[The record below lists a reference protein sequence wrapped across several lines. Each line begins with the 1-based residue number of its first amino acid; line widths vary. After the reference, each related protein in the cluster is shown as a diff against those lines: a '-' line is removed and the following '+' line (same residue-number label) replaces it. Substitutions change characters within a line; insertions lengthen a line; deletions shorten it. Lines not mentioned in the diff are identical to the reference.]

1 MLCSPLNSDS
11 PSHLYNS
18 FFKDK
23 VLSPKPT
30 ADSCCI
36 SHSIDA
42 SHRNSSL
49 STASPSPT
57 RGFPIRYQCTMPNTK
72 TFISQIPTKASL
84 SPPPSSPFKHHPPS
98 PSSHDAIVYVLCL
111 SLNITP
117 PSLILVQTLT
127 LKSPWLRSG
136 RLNSPR
142 LFVIYLIDLSSVAVS
157 CEISIRVSLP
167 GNYNDNSIKCYS

>member
-36 SHSIDA
+36 RHSIDA

-84 SPPPSSPFKHHPPS
+84 PPPPLFAVQAPPTFPVFSRCHCLRPVSQSKHNTS
-98 PSSHDAIVYVLCL
+98 VS
-111 SLNITP
+111 
-117 PSLILVQTLT
+117 
-127 LKSPWLRSG
+127 
-136 RLNSPR
+136 NSCPD
-142 LFVIYLIDLSSVAVS
+142 VDIEVAVAT
-157 CEISIRVSLP
+157 VGKVKLP
-167 GNYNDNSIKCYS
+167 AFVCHIFARPFLGSGIL

>member
-1 MLCSPLNSDS
+1 MLSIEHWLSITPLQFFFLKIKSYHQNQQLILVVSAIASMPLTGIPVYLPHHLHLLEAFPFATNVPCLTQKPLSHKSP
-11 PSHLYNS
+11 
-18 FFKDK
+18 
-23 VLSPKPT
+23 PKP
-30 ADSCCI
+30 
-36 SHSIDA
+36 
-42 SHRNSSL
+42 L
-49 STASPSPT
+49 LPS
-57 RGFPIRYQCTMPNTK
+57 
-72 TFISQIPTKASL
+72 
-84 SPPPSSPFKHHPPS
+84 PPSSPFKHHPPS

-142 LFVIYLIDLSSVAVS
+142 LFVIYLQDLSSVAVS